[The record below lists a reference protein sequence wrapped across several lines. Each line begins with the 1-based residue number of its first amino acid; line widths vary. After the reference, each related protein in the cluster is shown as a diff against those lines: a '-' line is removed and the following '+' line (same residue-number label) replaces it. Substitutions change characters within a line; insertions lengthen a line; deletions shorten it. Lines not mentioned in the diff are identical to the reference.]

1 MIAPLL
7 PHPEH
12 QQLFMFLQMQLA
24 HLCQHACMP
33 KLVSRG
39 GFLTL
44 DTTTSEAWQ
53 SLGYS
58 GFNSLQFNSLQFT
71 SIQCMSI
78 QFTSF
83 TDMGS
88 WIQFTG
94 QHVKP
99 IHFNSIQFNACQL
112 FFFQFMSNQFISN
125 QFTSIQSKL
134 LLLLVCCFVLVSS
147 IQFNA
152 YHFFNHPMIHL
163 SSDDNDTLVV
173 RDWPVAVRDW
183 PTSHEPSHI
192 RRWDAASRQKDRKQ
206 LSCQRLA
213 CASPFLWL
221 LGLKQASRIKLS
233 ETGCAIVQC
242 QPNIM
247 NIIVAHI
254 NSREI
259 WLAFLC
265 VWVGAD
271 DPRCNCV
278 AGSPR
283 NDHNTD
289 LQFAG
294 HCHKD

>member
-12 QQLFMFLQMQLA
+12 QQLFMFLQIQLA
-24 HLCQHACMP
+24 HLCQYACMP

-58 GFNSLQFNSLQFT
+58 GLACKGEVNARADKQVKESKNMRART
-71 SIQCMSI
+71 SSQ
-78 QFTSF
+78 
-83 TDMGS
+83 
-88 WIQFTG
+88 
-94 QHVKP
+94 KYAP
-99 IHFNSIQFNACQL
+99 
-112 FFFQFMSNQFISN
+112 
-125 QFTSIQSKL
+125 
-134 LLLLVCCFVLVSS
+134 
-147 IQFNA
+147 
-152 YHFFNHPMIHL
+152 
-163 SSDDNDTLVV
+163 
-173 RDWPVAVRDW
+173 R
-183 PTSHEPSHI
+183 
-192 RRWDAASRQKDRKQ
+192 AAPRQTDRKQ